1 MNRATT
7 PNILDAVLTVTPAP
21 DVSQETRGALMWL
34 SVGRIYDNPFQPRQ
48 NYDDVESLAE
58 SIWAL
63 RHELP
68 GTMGLQQPPVARVI
82 VFGADGDAVP
92 VDRSIYSDP
101 AALRRLALSDKHAVE
116 LHFGHRRLRAWRLLR
131 ERDAAGYAEF
141 PVLLAFAD
149 DLGMWKHVVAENAQR
164 KDISPLEEAES
175 LRTAITRF
183 NLTHAQAAEP
193 FGFARTTVSNKLR
206 LLELPDDIRQR
217 LAAGRI
223 TERHARALLTLA
235 PAPHLWK
242 AVHLDG
248 EMSVAELEKHV
259 DVLIARCQPLAPQPN
274 TGYKVA
280 REGYYGGEQRYQ
292 VKSDKCDPPAW
303 PYDWTPSASDQGGV
317 KIFGACMGCQYRVQ
331 FGGDAGARC
340 ALLDGHCFSAK
351 GRRWEVEQRQA
362 QAEAIRR
369 ASTSSAAGSSAAG
382 GSGGGSAT
390 GSAAGGAT
398 SDKNQLSG
406 GASAAAAAAAGSA
419 AGGDVSQ
426 ETSPPAASTP
436 APALSHIDVAVA
448 ADRPVESG
456 ERPQWFTRENKHL
469 YDSAPAALLEKG
481 LCSAERCACLV
492 VAYNPHARDHHVRPD
507 AVNAPNM
514 CVGCTSTQRMNNRRK
529 ELEVGDLQ
537 EHRKRVRAE
546 QEEAERLL
554 REAFEGYRADELW
567 HNRVILG
574 ALVQNLTDIEQRYK
588 LKDADLATLQWTLFE
603 GCARAACRTWDTQKW
618 NLEKVRA
625 WLSEVAVAAG
635 RVEPEI
641 GMVATAPA
649 AVSLPEPVEG
659 SGGSEWWR
667 HWEDNWSDEDETA
680 YQDLILDWDGR
691 AWQSLVAKAIRRVH
705 DGAEGMTPAL
715 LLRLAQECP
724 DVTLSAVMGNMAR
737 ERRAVA
743 NA

>member
-131 ERDAAGYAEF
+131 ERDNTAYAEF
-141 PVLLAFAD
+141 PVFLAFAD
-149 DLGMWKHVVAENAQR
+149 DRAMWRHAVVENAQR
-164 KDISPLEEAES
+164 KDIGPLEEAES

-217 LAAGRI
+217 LADGKI
-223 TERHARALLTLA
+223 SERHARALLTLA

-274 TGYKVA
+274 TGYKIA
-280 REGYYGGEQRYQ
+280 KEGYYGGDRRYQ
-292 VKSDKCDPPAW
+292 VHSDRFDPPAW
-303 PYDWTPSASDQGGV
+303 SYDWTPAAKEHAGV
-317 KIFGACMGCQYRVQ
+317 KILGACMGCQYRVQ

-340 ALLDGHCFSAK
+340 AQLDGHCFSAK
-351 GRRWEVEQRQA
+351 GRQWEAEQRMA

-369 ASTSSAAGSSAAG
+369 ASTSSAAGSSAAS

-406 GASAAAAAAAGSA
+406 DDGVAGS
-419 AGGDVSQ
+419 VSQ
-426 ETSPPAASTP
+426 ETSASASAS

-456 ERPQWFTRENKHL
+456 ERPQWFTRENKYL
-469 YDSAPAALLEKG
+469 YNSAPAALLEKG

-492 VAYNPHARDHHVRPD
+492 VAYNPDAKDHHVRPD

-537 EHRKRVRAE
+537 EYRKRVRAE
-546 QEEAERLL
+546 QEESQRLL
-554 REAFEGYRADELW
+554 REAFEGYRADDLW
-567 HNRVILG
+567 HNRVIVG
-574 ALVQNLTDIEQRYK
+574 ALVQGSTDIEQRYK
-588 LKDADLATLQWTLFE
+588 LKDADMATLQWTLFE
-603 GCARAACRTWDTQKW
+603 GCARAACRTWDGSTQKW
-618 NLEKVRA
+618 NLEKVRE
-625 WLSEVAVAAG
+625 WLHQVATAAG

-641 GMVATAPA
+641 GMVVEAPA
-649 AVSLPEPVEG
+649 LSKGAG
-659 SGGSEWWR
+659 SGDEDAESWR
-667 HWEDNWSDEDETA
+667 HWEGDWADDDEAA

-691 AWQSLVAKAIRRVH
+691 AWQSLAAKVTKLVYEAPLGI
-705 DGAEGMTPAL
+705 TPAV
-715 LLRLAQECP
+715 LLRLAMECP
-724 DVTLSAVMGNMAR
+724 DVTLSGHFGRMAR
-737 ERRAVA
+737 EWQAVA
-743 NA
+743 A

>member
-1 MNRATT
+1 MRQTT
-7 PNILDAVLTVTPAP
+7 PDILTEMLETAPATF
-21 DVSQETRGALMWL
+21 SQENDRGALVWL
-34 SVGRIYDNPFQPRQ
+34 PVGRIYDNPFQPRA
-48 NYDDVESLAE
+48 NYDDVDSLAE

-63 RHELP
+63 KDELP
-68 GTMGLQQPPVARVI
+68 ATLGLQQPPVARVI
-82 VFGADGDAVP
+82 AFGDDGDESAI
-92 VDRSIYSDP
+92 DRSRYNDP
-101 AALRRLALSDKHAVE
+101 AALRRLALSDKHAVQ
-116 LHFGHRRLRAWRLLR
+116 LHFGHRRLRAWKLLR
-131 ERDAAGYAEF
+131 DRDPAYAEF
-141 PVLLAFAD
+141 PVLLAYAD

-259 DVLIARCQPLAPQPN
+259 DVLIARCKPLPPQAN
-274 TGYKVA
+274 TGYKRA
-280 REGYYGGEQRYQ
+280 TEGYFGGEYRYGLRTGE
-292 VKSDKCDPPAW
+292 KFDPPDW
-303 PYDWTPSASDQGGV
+303 PYDWEPAAKERAGV
-317 KIFGACMGCQYRVQ
+317 KIVGACVGCSFRVQ

-340 ALLDGHCFSAK
+340 AQLDGRCFDVKHAQ
-351 GRRWEVEQRQA
+351 WEAEQRAA

-369 ASTSSAAGSSAAG
+369 APPATSASA
-382 GSGGGSAT
+382 
-390 GSAAGGAT
+390 GSAAGESVSQET
-398 SDKNQLSG
+398 SDNNQLSG
-406 GASAAAAAAAGSA
+406 GAAASAGSA
-419 AGGDVSQ
+419 AGESVSQ
-426 ETSPPAASTP
+426 ETPAPASAP

-456 ERPQWFTRENKHL
+456 ERPQWFTRENKYL
-469 YDSAPAALLEKG
+469 YNSAPAALLEKG

-492 VAYNPHARDHHVRPD
+492 VAYNPDAKDHHVRPD

-514 CVGCTSTQRMNNRRK
+514 CVGCTSTHRMNNRRK

-546 QEEAERLL
+546 QEESQRLL
-554 REAFEGYRADELW
+554 REAFEGYRADDLW
-567 HNRVILG
+567 HNRVIVG
-574 ALVQNLTDIEQRYK
+574 ALVQGETEIEQRYK
-588 LKDADLATLQWTLFE
+588 LKDAEMATLQWTIFE
-603 GCARAACRTWDTQKW
+603 GCARWACRTWDGSTQKW
-618 NLEKVRA
+618 NLEKVQK
-625 WLSEVAVAAG
+625 WLREVAVAAG

-649 AVSLPEPVEG
+649 PVEG
-659 SGGSEWWR
+659 SGGSGSEWWR
-667 HWEDNWSDEDETA
+667 SWEDDWSDDDEAA
-680 YQDLILDWDGR
+680 YQDLIMEWDGR
-691 AWQSLVAKAIRRVH
+691 AWQSLAAKVTKLVYEEPLGITSAV
-705 DGAEGMTPAL
+705 
-715 LLRLAQECP
+715 LLRLAMECT
-724 DVTLSAVMGNMAR
+724 DVTLSGHFGRMAR
-737 ERRAVA
+737 EWRAVA
-743 NA
+743 A

>member
-1 MNRATT
+1 MRATT
-7 PNILDAVLTVTPAP
+7 PTNILDEIFNPAVQAASDG

-34 SVGRIYDNPFQPRQ
+34 PVGRIYDNPFQPRQ

-63 RHELP
+63 RRELP

-101 AALRRLALSDKHAVE
+101 MALRRLAISDKHAVE

-131 ERDAAGYAEF
+131 DRDPAGYAEF

-217 LAAGRI
+217 LADGKI

-235 PAPHLWK
+235 PAPHLWH
-242 AVHLDG
+242 AVHFDR
-248 EMSVAELEKHV
+248 EMSVAEMEKHV

-274 TGYKVA
+274 TGYKRA

-292 VKSDKCDPPAW
+292 VQTDKFDPPAW

-317 KIFGACMGCQYRVQ
+317 KIFGACGGCKYRVQ

-340 ALLDGHCFSAK
+340 AQLEVRCFEAK
-351 GRRWEVEQRQA
+351 SRRWEVEQRQA

-369 ASTSSAAGSSAAG
+369 AAPPAAGS
-382 GSGGGSAT
+382 
-390 GSAAGGAT
+390 
-398 SDKNQLSG
+398 
-406 GASAAAAAAAGSA
+406 AAGSA
-419 AGGDVSQ
+419 AGGSVSQ
-426 ETSPPAASTP
+426 ETSDKKQLSGDDGVAGSVSQETSASASAS
-436 APALSHIDVAVA
+436 APALNHIDVAVA

-456 ERPQWFTRENKHL
+456 ERPQWFTRENKYL
-469 YDSAPAALLEKG
+469 YNSAPAALLEKG

-492 VAYNPHARDHHVRPD
+492 VAYNPDAKDHHVRPD

-514 CVGCTSTQRMNNRRK
+514 CVGCTSTHRMNNRRK

-537 EHRKRVRAE
+537 EHRRRVKAE
-546 QEEAERLL
+546 QEESERLL
-554 REAFEGYRADELW
+554 REAFEGYRADDLW
-567 HNRVILG
+567 HNRVIVG
-574 ALVQNLTDIEQRYK
+574 ALVQGETEIEQRYK
-588 LKDADLATLQWTLFE
+588 LKDADMATLQWTIFE
-603 GCARAACRTWDTQKW
+603 GCARCACRTWDGSTQKW

-625 WLSEVAVAAG
+625 WLHQVATGAG

-641 GMVATAPA
+641 GMVVEAPA
-649 AVSLPEPVEG
+649 LSRGAG
-659 SGGSEWWR
+659 SGDEDAESWR
-667 HWEDNWSDEDETA
+667 HWEGDWADDDEAA

-691 AWQSLVAKAIRRVH
+691 AWQSLAAKVTKLVYEDPLGI
-705 DGAEGMTPAL
+705 TPAV
-715 LLRLAQECP
+715 LLRLAMECP
-724 DVTLSAVMGNMAR
+724 DVTLSGHFGRMAR
-737 ERRAVA
+737 EWQAVA
-743 NA
+743 A